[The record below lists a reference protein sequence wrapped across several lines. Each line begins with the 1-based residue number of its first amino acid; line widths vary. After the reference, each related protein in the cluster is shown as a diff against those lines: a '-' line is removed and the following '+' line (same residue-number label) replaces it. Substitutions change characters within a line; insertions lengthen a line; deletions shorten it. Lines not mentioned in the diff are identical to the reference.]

1 MMNLLAVVF
10 SMTTGAIYICYIMV
24 HKQSNR
30 LFDNITNL
38 YILLIDPYISGTLTA
53 ATMLIRRKKLLIL
66 LNSINNIDYKL
77 KTVGIIPPYKLVTIL
92 ARSASI
98 AIPTGLSIWAIEM
111 YVIRRDNVNHLMWR
125 MCFTP
130 CYIMYNYF
138 MTLYCGMLII
148 VYQRFCLV
156 NRVIKLMQ
164 RNTNGFDVL
173 KLLPKTKILH
183 YLLCEYSNKMARY
196 CDLPILL
203 VTVKIYITTV
213 ACVLSFYGMV
223 PHMHSELTV
232 WMSIYWIYFLLSVG
246 LSELISIEVKIFVL

>member
-1 MMNLLAVVF
+1 M
-10 SMTTGAIYICYIMV
+10 I
-24 HKQSNR
+24 HKQSNH

-53 ATMLIRRKKLLIL
+53 VTMLIRRKKLLMLI
-66 LNSINNIDYKL
+66 NNINNIDDKL
-77 KTVGIIPPYKLVTIL
+77 KTVGITPPYKLVTIL
-92 ARSASI
+92 ARTASI
-98 AIPTGLSIWAIEM
+98 AIPAGLSTWATDM
-111 YVIRRDNVNHLMWR
+111 YVIRGDNVNHLMWR

-138 MTLYCGMLII
+138 MTVYSGMLIM

-156 NRVIKLMQ
+156 NIMIRSMQ
-164 RNTNGFDVL
+164 SNTNGFDVS

-183 YLLCEYSNKMARY
+183 YLLCEHSNKMAQY

-203 VTVKIYITTV
+203 VTVKIYITTI

-246 LSELISIEVKIFVL
+246 LSELINIEVINFVL